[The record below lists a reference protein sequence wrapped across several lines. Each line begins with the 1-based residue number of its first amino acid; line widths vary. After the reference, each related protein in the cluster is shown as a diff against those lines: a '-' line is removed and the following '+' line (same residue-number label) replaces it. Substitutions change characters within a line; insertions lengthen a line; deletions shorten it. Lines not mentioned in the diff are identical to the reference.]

1 MHILSQRGES
11 LSDEMDRV
19 VFEQL
24 GPTVS
29 ETKKKEK
36 DRRRD
41 RERKRR
47 RFSSIC
53 LYKHTILG
61 THFQAQTDGLVNVN
75 TQKCT

>member
-29 ETKKKEK
+29 ETKKKKKKTDVETENA
-36 DRRRD
+36 RD
-41 RERKRR
+41 AD
-47 RFSSIC
+47 SHPSVYIN
-53 LYKHTILG
+53 ILFWAR
-61 THFQAQTDGLVNVN
+61 TSRHKQTGW
-75 TQKCT
+75 

>member
-29 ETKKKEK
+29 ETKKKK
-36 DRRRD
+36 
-41 RERKRR
+41 KR
-47 RFSSIC
+47 
-53 LYKHTILG
+53 
-61 THFQAQTDGLVNVN
+61 QT
-75 TQKCT
+75 